1 MLEFLMAQSTDPFDP
16 TPLLILAD
24 YLEERGDAAGAEALR
39 GLASAEQASVHQ
51 VAISSGA
58 QMRGDFFRLEDSRR
72 SGSVGGGVGDEF
84 GRSLIS
90 ELGNGSGKG
99 DDFGVGAGT
108 GYGLPEQPSGR
119 PNDGDGGGRGDATST
134 PTNFPGGIVQMSGD
148 GSGGSEISRG
158 GRGYGG

>member
-1 MLEFLMAQSTDPFDP
+1 ML
-16 TPLLILAD
+16 
-24 YLEERGDAAGAEALR
+24 RGGR
-39 GLASAEQASVHQ
+39 RCGGLASAGLASVHQ

-72 SGSVGGGVGDEF
+72 SGSVGDEF
-84 GRSLIS
+84 SRSLIS

-134 PTNFPGGIVQMSGD
+134 PTYFPGGIVQMSGD